1 MLDSL
6 SMHDMAEALPHAT
19 FSHAQKH
26 SRAKMEDTVFLLP
39 EEQQVILEETAC
51 RKRMRLETKLIPPVH
66 LAPSSRTTFDPTFET
81 VSPEI
86 HRATCCVSNL

>member
-1 MLDSL
+1 
-6 SMHDMAEALPHAT
+6 
-19 FSHAQKH
+19 
-26 SRAKMEDTVFLLP
+26 MEDAVFLLP
-39 EEQQVILEETAC
+39 EEQQVILEETAR

-86 HRATCCVSNL
+86 HRATCCISNL